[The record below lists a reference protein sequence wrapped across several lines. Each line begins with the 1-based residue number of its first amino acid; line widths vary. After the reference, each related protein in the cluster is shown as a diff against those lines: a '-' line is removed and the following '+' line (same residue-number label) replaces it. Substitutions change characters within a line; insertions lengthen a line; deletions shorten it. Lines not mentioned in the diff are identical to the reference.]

1 LKRAA
6 FLNKIFKSG
15 FNTMKIKR
23 EWATPI
29 TAGAFLL
36 TAVTGI
42 LMFFHLDSGLNKTVH
57 EWLSWILVIG
67 AGLHIVS
74 NYKGFKRHFS
84 VRKGQVFMGG
94 FALLLALSFVPMGK
108 VGGEAPFVAPIKT
121 LSAVP
126 LTTLALVAEVTP
138 EQIVERLSNAG
149 FTVQSNDQSVGDVV
163 GGDLHK
169 QMNVL
174 KTLLIHN

>member
-1 LKRAA
+1 M
-6 FLNKIFKSG
+6 N
-15 FNTMKIKR
+15 IKR

-67 AGLHIVS
+67 AGFHIAS
-74 NYKGFKRHFS
+74 NYIGFKRYFS
-84 VRKGQVFMGG
+84 AAKGQVFMGG
-94 FALLLALSFVPMGK
+94 FALLLALSFVPMGD
-108 VGGEAPFVAPIKT
+108 VGGEPPFVAPIKT
-121 LSAVP
+121 LSAAP

-138 EQIVERLSNAG
+138 EQIAERLTAAG
-149 FTVQSNDQSVGDVV
+149 FSALSNDQSVSDVV
-163 GGDLHK
+163 GGDLRK
-169 QMNVL
+169 QMSVL
-174 KTLLIHN
+174 KILLAQN